1 MDFTLMARDM
11 PGIHGFED
19 DTWFTTPG
27 PDYANP
33 EMAPDLGLLVSFAEP
48 GTVYLQE

>member
-1 MDFTLMARDM
+1 MARDTS
-11 PGIHGFED
+11 GIYEFED

-33 EMAPDLGLLVSFAEP
+33 DMAPDAGLLVLLAQP
-48 GTVYLQE
+48 GTVYLQG